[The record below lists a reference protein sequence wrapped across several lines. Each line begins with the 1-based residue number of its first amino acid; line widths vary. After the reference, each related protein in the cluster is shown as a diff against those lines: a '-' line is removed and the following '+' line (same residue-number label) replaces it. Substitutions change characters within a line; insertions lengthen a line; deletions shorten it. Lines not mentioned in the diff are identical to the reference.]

1 MDIRKFL
8 SRKRARETDLDSSSD
23 TEADEENAATNE
35 AQNQSMQLHQDSQ
48 TSHSQ
53 QETVLCSRPSS
64 RLPASACAP
73 KQTKAQKRR
82 EYKSHPTYN
91 SHWEMKYGWVH
102 GDDPKGGMFC
112 RVCQKSGTPP
122 PSARGAWTTRGI
134 TDWNHVTEMLKQHNT
149 PQWHRDAVVA
159 SRMAEQ
165 AATHQNVLQMQC
177 SAAAKEAEER
187 RQRNREVLLKLIRSV
202 YFLAKNHTS
211 YHHIRRLGE
220 TPHCQW
226 R

>member
-1 MDIRKFL
+1 MNIRKFL

-53 QETVLCSRPSS
+53 QETVLCSRPFS
-64 RLPASACAP
+64 RLPASACAL
-73 KQTKAQKRR
+73 KLRKG
-82 EYKSHPTYN
+82 EYKSHLTYN
-91 SHWEMKYGWVH
+91 FHWEMKYGWVYC
-102 GDDPKGGMFC
+102 DDPKVC

-134 TDWNHVTEMLKQHNT
+134 TDWNHATEMLKQHNT
-149 PQWHRDAVVA
+149 SQWHRDAVVA

-177 SAAAKEAEER
+177 SAAAKEAEEG

-202 YFLAKNHTS
+202 YFLAKKSHSSYIPPHT
-211 YHHIRRLGE
+211 E
-220 TPHCQW
+220 TW
-226 R
+226 